1 MDWQLIKK
9 SLIGTLIQFGRDMLL
24 FSYVIIVV
32 LFVLHKQSP
41 EQLKAIELIFQE
53 KDWTMIVIILSGV
66 AVIAFTIQK
75 LLNFIFK
82 IIKILINGSNT
93 ND

>member
-1 MDWQLIKK
+1 MNWTLIKK
-9 SLIGTLIQFGRDMLL
+9 ALKEVLINCGKDMLF

-66 AVIAFTIQK
+66 ACVTFIIQK

-82 IIKILINGSNT
+82 IIKILINGKT